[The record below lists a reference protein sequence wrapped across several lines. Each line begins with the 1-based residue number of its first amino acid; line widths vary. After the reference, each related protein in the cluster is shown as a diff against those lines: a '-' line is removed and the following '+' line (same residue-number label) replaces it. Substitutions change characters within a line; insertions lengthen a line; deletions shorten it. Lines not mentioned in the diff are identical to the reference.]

1 MSEEDIGYVK
11 AWATK
16 WDAVCGTRR
25 CGWTIRKP
33 SQSEATDSLRLH
45 AALVHPQ
52 PIRVT
57 R

>member
-1 MSEEDIGYVK
+1 MSEDDIGYVK

-16 WDAVCGTRR
+16 WDAFCASPR

-33 SQSEATDSLRLH
+33 SQAEATGSLKLH
-45 AALVHPQ
+45 AELCHPQ